1 MYFRPTTGMATE
13 KQVLNMKYQIGEEKE
28 IETLL
33 QPETPLEARI
43 LQQEDFRQGLMWG
56 EPRYGH
62 PEGKVVL
69 HVREVLDN
77 VDQLPIDADTR
88 RQLRL
93 VALIHDTFKH
103 LEKKGFP
110 RDWSQHHSILALQ
123 FAQQFISDQL
133 VLDTIELHDEAYYVW
148 RGIHLYHQPANA
160 QHRLNNLLSRMKGN
174 MQFYYLFFK
183 SDTCTGDK
191 TLAPLKWFEAT
202 MPGIKYFPLRGI

>member
-1 MYFRPTTGMATE
+1 MYFRPTAEMATQ
-13 KQVLNMKYQIGEEKE
+13 KQVATMNYHIGEEKD

-33 QPETPLEARI
+33 QPETPLEETI
-43 LQQEDFRQGLMWG
+43 LRQEDFRMGLMWG

-77 VDQLPIDADTR
+77 VDQLPIDEETR
-88 RQLRL
+88 SKLRL
-93 VALIHDTFKH
+93 VTLIHDTFKH
-103 LEKKGFP
+103 REKKGFP
-110 RDWSQHHSILALQ
+110 RDWSQHHSILALK
-123 FAQQFISDQL
+123 FAQQFISDPL

-148 RGIHLYHQPANA
+148 RGIHLYRQPEKA
-160 QHRLNNLLSRMKGN
+160 QKRLNNLLARMKGN

-191 TLAPLKWFEAT
+191 TLAPLKWFEST
-202 MPGIKYFPLRGI
+202 MPGIEYFPLRGI